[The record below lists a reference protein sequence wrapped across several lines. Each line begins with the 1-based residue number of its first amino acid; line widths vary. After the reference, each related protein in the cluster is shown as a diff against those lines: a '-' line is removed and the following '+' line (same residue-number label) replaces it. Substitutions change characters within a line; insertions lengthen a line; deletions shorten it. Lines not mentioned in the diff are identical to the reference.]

1 MKWQVSLW
9 HFNTYIRLFY
19 DFKTGFFSHIF
30 SSGIYFKQ
38 NRMETV
44 FSNYV
49 VGGSVGIIIL
59 RLFNMH
65 FLDEASELGCTSLD
79 RRC

>member
-1 MKWQVSLW
+1 
-9 HFNTYIRLFY
+9 
-19 DFKTGFFSHIF
+19 
-30 SSGIYFKQ
+30 
-38 NRMETV
+38 MEIV

-59 RLFNMH
+59 RLFNMY
-65 FLDEASELGCTSLD
+65 FLDEVSELGCILLD